1 MCSVAETHPP
11 PPLRDQ
17 LGGKA
22 SSVVALQGMHCA
34 SWVVSIER
42 ALKKTPGVYDA
53 TVNLATQQAHVEYLP
68 GLIDR
73 KGLAHTVL
81 EAGYLLVV
89 SNERLS

>member
-1 MCSVAETHPP
+1 
-11 PPLRDQ
+11 
-17 LGGKA
+17 
-22 SSVVALQGMHCA
+22 VVALQGMHCA
-34 SWVVSIER
+34 SCVVSIER

-73 KGLAHTVL
+73 KGLAHAVV
-81 EAGYLLVV
+81 EAGYRLAV